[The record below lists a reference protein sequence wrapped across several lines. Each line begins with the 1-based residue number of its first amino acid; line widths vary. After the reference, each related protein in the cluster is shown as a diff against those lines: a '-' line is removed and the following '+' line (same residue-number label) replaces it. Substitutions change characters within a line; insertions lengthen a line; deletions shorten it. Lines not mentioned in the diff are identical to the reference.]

1 MAATAGY
8 LYGDSS
14 TSPLEIDFIAFLR
27 DAVDFAVDVLLCDA
41 RLTDAKERAAQLAE
55 TTEKEIARAE
65 GFVAEMSRALD
76 RVAVGDPD
84 SLAARCAAK
93 TRQGAKE
100 VVRAE
105 VDGAR
110 ASVAAEQARLLQTA
124 AHERDACVKA
134 LESLLL
140 RHVLPDAVTLTQA
153 RVDGG
158 TRYDAQLHG
167 CTPYGLEWVV
177 ALEIPAAHL
186 LSHVLR
192 IDRIVERLEVEAPE
206 EAGWIRK
213 EVKVRPQR
221 FDRLHLAE
229 LIVDSTEATIKLRTA
244 PDGTG
249 AGFDIAFVREPS
261 SVQLLRVVEGGAVSD
276 EAYSPVGEDF
286 AKLQSLH
293 ESLAAMANE
302 LMLHKKTLVS
312 ATLDDKPV
320 KQLETPRVLVER
332 LIANIAPTVQEIAK
346 RTLAPG
352 ELVIK
357 RLLGGNHRE
366 ELFVSRA
373 ELEQKLEPLP
383 RALRRVFDPLKLW
396 DSMALTPAPSE
407 AVASK
412 SDRPPAVV
420 TSATPATPATPV
432 RGQNEAP
439 QPVAKVPPKE
449 MVPPKSMVSEA
460 PRGPEMVV
468 GVTTQTLATS
478 VSPELPPVPTP
489 SRPST
494 APQQG
499 TSPPQS
505 AVPQQSAAPLTSR
518 TLPGTQPPSS
528 RPPRV

>member
-1 MAATAGY
+1 MAAIAGY

-41 RLTDAKERAAQLAE
+41 RLTDAKQRAAQLAE

-110 ASVAAEQARLLQTA
+110 ASVAAEQARLLQAA

-140 RHVLPDAVTLTQA
+140 RHVLPDAVTLTQV
-153 RVDGG
+153 RVEGG

-229 LIVDSTEATIKLRTA
+229 LIVDSTETTIKLRTA

-276 EAYSPVGEDF
+276 EAYSPVGEDV

-302 LMLHKKTLVS
+302 LMMHKKTLVS

-373 ELEQKLEPLP
+373 DLEQKLDPLP

-396 DSMALTPAPSE
+396 DSMPVTSASE

-412 SDRPPAVV
+412 SDRPPAGV
-420 TSATPATPATPV
+420 TPVTPATPAMPLSAQSEASPPV
-432 RGQNEAP
+432 AKAPWKEIVPPKPIANEAP
-439 QPVAKVPPKE
+439 RA
-449 MVPPKSMVSEA
+449 S
-460 PRGPEMVV
+460 EMVV

-494 APQQG
+494 AP
-499 TSPPQS
+499 PQS
-505 AVPQQSAAPLTSR
+505 AVPQQSAAAPPTSR